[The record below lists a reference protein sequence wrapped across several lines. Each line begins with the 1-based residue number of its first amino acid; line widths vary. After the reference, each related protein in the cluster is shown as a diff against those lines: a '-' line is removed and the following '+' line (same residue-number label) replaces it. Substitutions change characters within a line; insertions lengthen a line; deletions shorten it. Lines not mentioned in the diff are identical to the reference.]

1 MTDIVYPNT
10 KALFTRKKGFHI
22 LDTCRNTKQMIS
34 IGTSR
39 NTYHLFVGEVTTKR
53 EWLDFSRS
61 VITIHNR
68 GRRHDVIHPF

>member
-1 MTDIVYPNT
+1 
-10 KALFTRKKGFHI
+10 
-22 LDTCRNTKQMIS
+22 MIS

-61 VITIHNR
+61 VITIHNG

>member
-10 KALFTRKKGFHI
+10 KALFTGKKSFHI
-22 LDTCRNTKQMIS
+22 FDTYRNTKQMIS

-53 EWLDFSRS
+53 EWLNFS
-61 VITIHNR
+61 
-68 GRRHDVIHPF
+68 

>member
-1 MTDIVYPNT
+1 MTDIVYPDAET
-10 KALFTRKKGFHI
+10 LLTGKKSFHI

-34 IGTSR
+34 IGASR

-53 EWLDFSRS
+53 EWLYSGRP
-61 VITIHNR
+61 VITMYYG